1 MFDLEKI
8 EEALKTTGRIISEVA
23 LITTGIVT
31 IASVISDNYNY
42 NNSYNCNNS
51 NNSNNNN

>member
-23 LITTGIVT
+23 VITTGILPIVS
-31 IASVISDNYNY
+31 AVSD
-42 NNSYNCNNS
+42 
-51 NNSNNNN
+51 SNNNN

>member
-23 LITTGIVT
+23 VITSSILSIV
-31 IASVISDNYNY
+31 SVFSD
-42 NNSYNCNNS
+42 NNS
-51 NNSNNNN
+51 N

>member
-31 IASVISDNYNY
+31 IASVISDNNNNNNN
-42 NNSYNCNNS
+42 NNSNNS

>member
-31 IASVISDNYNY
+31 IASVIKDK
-42 NNSYNCNNS
+42 NNS

>member
-23 LITTGIVT
+23 VIATSIVT
-31 IASVISDNYNY
+31 IVSVFSDNN
-42 NNSYNCNNS
+42 

>member
-23 LITTGIVT
+23 VIATGIVT
-31 IASVISDNYNY
+31 IVSVISDN
-42 NNSYNCNNS
+42 NN

>member
-31 IASVISDNYNY
+31 IASVISDN
-42 NNSYNCNNS
+42 NNNNNTNNS

>member
-23 LITTGIVT
+23 LIATGIVT
-31 IASVISDNYNY
+31 IASVISDN
-42 NNSYNCNNS
+42 NNNNNNNS

>member
-23 LITTGIVT
+23 VIATGVVA
-31 IASVISDNYNY
+31 IASVVSD
-42 NNSYNCNNS
+42 
-51 NNSNNNN
+51 NNSNNNNNNNSNNNN